1 MVQDPN
7 ETGEAHRRRMMT
19 RDERA
24 IDARD
29 RVAKNLYDQGQRD
42 NNKNMTY
49 EQAQRIATKIAE
61 KVEQN
66 KK

>member
-1 MVQDPN
+1 MQDPN

-29 RVAKNLYDQGQRD
+29 RVAKNLYDHAVKTGD
-42 NNKNMTY
+42 NKMSY
-49 EQAQRIATKIAE
+49 EQAQRIATKVAE
-61 KVEQN
+61 KVERER
-66 KK
+66 